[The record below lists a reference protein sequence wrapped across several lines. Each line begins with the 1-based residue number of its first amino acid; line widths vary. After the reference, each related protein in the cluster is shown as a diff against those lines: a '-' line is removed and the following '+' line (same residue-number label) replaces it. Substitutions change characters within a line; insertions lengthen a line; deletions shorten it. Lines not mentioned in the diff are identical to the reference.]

1 MSACL
6 IYATVGEP
14 AEAER
19 IGRTLVAER
28 LAAAANLLPG
38 VRSFYWWE
46 GEVRG
51 GAETV
56 VILKTRADLADRA
69 VERIK
74 ALHSYACPGI
84 VVVPITG
91 GNEAYLDWIA
101 AETRSDTGPTE
112 TVA

>member
-6 IYATVGEP
+6 IYATVGDT

-19 IGRTLVAER
+19 IGRTLVSER
-28 LAAAANLLPG
+28 LAAAANLVPG

-51 GAETV
+51 GAEV
-56 VILKTRADLADRA
+56 LLVLKTCTDLADRA

-74 ALHSYACPGI
+74 GLHSYVCPGI
-84 VVVPITG
+84 VVVPIAG
-91 GNEAYLDWIA
+91 GNQDYLDWIA
-101 AETRSDTGPTE
+101 AETRQE
-112 TVA
+112 

>member
-6 IYATVGEP
+6 IYATVGDT

-28 LAAAANLLPG
+28 LAAAANLVPG

-46 GEVRG
+46 GEVRS
-51 GAETV
+51 GAEV
-56 VILKTRADLADRA
+56 VLVLKTRTDLADRA

-74 ALHSYACPGI
+74 GMHSYICAGI
-84 VVVPITG
+84 VVVPIAG
-91 GNEAYLDWIA
+91 GNPAYLDWIA
-101 AETRSDTGPTE
+101 AETRPEAPARD
-112 TVA
+112 